1 MIFMKNIS
9 LILITILSFNFSF
22 SQEIN
27 GNIIINSE
35 SVNQTNNSV
44 FINLENSISNFINNS
59 VWSNENYS
67 ELEKINLNILF
78 SIISYSNNNYVVN
91 IEFQASR
98 PVLNSS
104 YSTPIFTFLEKNFQF
119 EHIEFEPIIYKDNQ
133 FESKLS
139 SLLAFYVNIII
150 GLDHNSY
157 ILNSGNNFYN
167 VSKNILN
174 YTNQNNIPGWNSSYN
189 GGKLNK
195 FWLIESLT
203 SKDSTEFSDFV
214 YNYHVNGLDLMYEDI
229 LSAKKN
235 IASSISTLKPLK
247 RRNPNSILVKII
259 FDSKSDEINDI
270 FSGGSFFDVSSVVSD
285 LNYLSPFFSNKWN
298 SIR

>member
-104 YSTPIFTFLEKNFQF
+104 YSTPVFTFLEKNFQF

-139 SLLAFYVNIII
+139 SLLAFYTNIII

-298 SIR
+298 NIR

>member
-1 MIFMKNIS
+1 M
-9 LILITILSFNFSF
+9 SFL
-22 SQEIN
+22 
-27 GNIIINSE
+27 
-35 SVNQTNNSV
+35 V
-44 FINLENSISNFINNS
+44 
-59 VWSNENYS
+59 ENYS

-104 YSTPIFTFLEKNFQF
+104 YSTPVFTFLEKNFQF

>member
-104 YSTPIFTFLEKNFQF
+104 YSTPVFTFLEKNFQF

-139 SLLAFYVNIII
+139 SLLAFYTNIII

>member
-1 MIFMKNIS
+1 MKNLS

-104 YSTPIFTFLEKNFQF
+104 YSTPVFTFLEKNFQF

-139 SLLAFYVNIII
+139 SLLAFYTNIII

-235 IASSISTLKPLK
+235 IASSISNLKPLK

>member
-1 MIFMKNIS
+1 MIFMKNLS

-104 YSTPIFTFLEKNFQF
+104 YSTPVFTFLEKNFQF

-139 SLLAFYVNIII
+139 SLLAFYTNIII

-298 SIR
+298 NIR

>member
-1 MIFMKNIS
+1 MKNLS
-9 LILITILSFNFSF
+9 LILITIISFNFSF

-91 IEFQASR
+91 VEFQASR

-139 SLLAFYVNIII
+139 SLLAFYANIII

-285 LNYLSPFFSNKWN
+285 LNYLFPFFSNKWN

>member
-104 YSTPIFTFLEKNFQF
+104 YSTPVFTFLEKNFQF
-119 EHIEFEPIIYKDNQ
+119 EHIEFEPIIYKYNQ

>member
-1 MIFMKNIS
+1 MKNLS
-9 LILITILSFNFSF
+9 LILITIISFNFSF

-91 IEFQASR
+91 VEFQASR

-139 SLLAFYVNIII
+139 SLLAFYANIII

-203 SKDSTEFSDFV
+203 SKDSLEFSDFL

-235 IASSISTLKPLK
+235 IASSISNIKPLK

-285 LNYLSPFFSNKWN
+285 LNYLFPFFSNKWN

>member
-1 MIFMKNIS
+1 MKNIS

-104 YSTPIFTFLEKNFQF
+104 YSTPVFTFLEKNFQF

>member
-104 YSTPIFTFLEKNFQF
+104 YSTPVFTFLEKNFQF
-119 EHIEFEPIIYKDNQ
+119 EHIEFESIIYKDNQ

>member
-1 MIFMKNIS
+1 MKNIS

-104 YSTPIFTFLEKNFQF
+104 YSTPVFTFLEKNFQF

-139 SLLAFYVNIII
+139 SLLAFYANIII

>member
-9 LILITILSFNFSF
+9 LILITILYFNFSF

-44 FINLENSISNFINNS
+44 FTNLENSISNFINNS

-104 YSTPIFTFLEKNFQF
+104 YSTPVFTFLEKNFQF

-139 SLLAFYVNIII
+139 SLLAFYTNIII

-235 IASSISTLKPLK
+235 IASSISTLKTLK

>member
-1 MIFMKNIS
+1 MKNIS
-9 LILITILSFNFSF
+9 LILITILYFNFSF

-104 YSTPIFTFLEKNFQF
+104 YSTPVFTFLEKNFQF

-139 SLLAFYVNIII
+139 SLLAFYTNIII

-235 IASSISTLKPLK
+235 IASSISTLKTLK

>member
-91 IEFQASR
+91 VEFQASR

>member
-1 MIFMKNIS
+1 MKNLS
-9 LILITILSFNFSF
+9 LILITIISFNFSF

-119 EHIEFEPIIYKDNQ
+119 EHIEYEPIVFNENQ
-133 FESKLS
+133 FDSKLS
-139 SLLAFYVNIII
+139 SLLAFYLNIII
-150 GLDHNSY
+150 GLDRDSY

-167 VSKNILN
+167 VSKTILN

-203 SKDSTEFSDFV
+203 SKDSLEFSDFL

-229 LSAKKN
+229 FSAKKN
-235 IASSISTLKPLK
+235 IASSISTLKALK
-247 RRNPNSILVKII
+247 RRNPNSILIKII

>member
-1 MIFMKNIS
+1 MKNLS
-9 LILITILSFNFSF
+9 LILITIISFNFSF

-91 IEFQASR
+91 VEFQASR

-139 SLLAFYVNIII
+139 SLLAFYANIII

-235 IASSISTLKPLK
+235 IASSISNIKPLK

>member
-1 MIFMKNIS
+1 MKNIS

-91 IEFQASR
+91 VEFQASR

-104 YSTPIFTFLEKNFQF
+104 YSTPVFTFLEKNFQF

>member
-104 YSTPIFTFLEKNFQF
+104 YSTPVFTFLEKNFQF

-139 SLLAFYVNIII
+139 SLLAFYANIII

-189 GGKLNK
+189 GGKFNK

>member
-1 MIFMKNIS
+1 MKNIS

-91 IEFQASR
+91 VEFQASR

-139 SLLAFYVNIII
+139 SLLAFYTNIII

-285 LNYLSPFFSNKWN
+285 LNYLFPFFSNKWN

>member
-91 IEFQASR
+91 VEFQASR

-139 SLLAFYVNIII
+139 SLLAFYTNIII

>member
-104 YSTPIFTFLEKNFQF
+104 YSTPVFTFLEKNFQF

>member
-1 MIFMKNIS
+1 MKNIS

-104 YSTPIFTFLEKNFQF
+104 YSTPVFTFLEKNFQF

-139 SLLAFYVNIII
+139 SLLAFYTNIII

-285 LNYLSPFFSNKWN
+285 LNYLFPFFSNKWN

>member
-9 LILITILSFNFSF
+9 LILITILYFNFSF

-104 YSTPIFTFLEKNFQF
+104 YSTPVFTFLEKNFQF

-139 SLLAFYVNIII
+139 SLLAFYTNIII

>member
-1 MIFMKNIS
+1 MKNLS
-9 LILITILSFNFSF
+9 LILITIISFNFSF

-139 SLLAFYVNIII
+139 SLLAFYANIII

>member
-1 MIFMKNIS
+1 MKNIS

-104 YSTPIFTFLEKNFQF
+104 YSTPVFTFLEKNFQF

-189 GGKLNK
+189 RGKLNK

-270 FSGGSFFDVSSVVSD
+270 FSGGPFFDVSSVVSD

>member
-104 YSTPIFTFLEKNFQF
+104 YSTPVFTFLEKNFQF

-235 IASSISTLKPLK
+235 IASSISNIKPLK

>member
-1 MIFMKNIS
+1 MKNIS

-139 SLLAFYVNIII
+139 SLLAFYANIII

>member
-1 MIFMKNIS
+1 MKNIS

-104 YSTPIFTFLEKNFQF
+104 YSTPVFTFLEKNFQF

-139 SLLAFYVNIII
+139 SLLAFYTNIII

>member
-91 IEFQASR
+91 VEFQASR

-139 SLLAFYVNIII
+139 SLLAFYTNIII

-285 LNYLSPFFSNKWN
+285 LNYLFPFFSNKWN

>member
-9 LILITILSFNFSF
+9 LILITILYFNFSF

-104 YSTPIFTFLEKNFQF
+104 YSTPVFTFLEKNFQF

-139 SLLAFYVNIII
+139 SLLAFYTNIII

-235 IASSISTLKPLK
+235 IASSISSLKPLK

>member
-104 YSTPIFTFLEKNFQF
+104 YSTPVFTFLEKNFQF

-298 SIR
+298 NIR

>member
-104 YSTPIFTFLEKNFQF
+104 YSTPVFTFLEKNFQF

-247 RRNPNSILVKII
+247 SRNPNSILVKII

>member
-1 MIFMKNIS
+1 MKNLS

-139 SLLAFYVNIII
+139 SLLAFYANIII

>member
-1 MIFMKNIS
+1 MIFMKNLS

-104 YSTPIFTFLEKNFQF
+104 YSTPVFTFLEKNFQF

>member
-1 MIFMKNIS
+1 MIFMKNLS
-9 LILITILSFNFSF
+9 LILITIISFNFSF

-104 YSTPIFTFLEKNFQF
+104 YSTPVFTFLEKNFQF

-139 SLLAFYVNIII
+139 SLLAFYTNIII

-203 SKDSTEFSDFV
+203 SKDSLEFSDFL

-235 IASSISTLKPLK
+235 IASSISNIKPLK

>member
-104 YSTPIFTFLEKNFQF
+104 YSTPV
-119 EHIEFEPIIYKDNQ
+119 
-133 FESKLS
+133 
-139 SLLAFYVNIII
+139 LLF
-150 GLDHNSY
+150 
-157 ILNSGNNFYN
+157 
-167 VSKNILN
+167 
-174 YTNQNNIPGWNSSYN
+174 
-189 GGKLNK
+189 
-195 FWLIESLT
+195 
-203 SKDSTEFSDFV
+203 
-214 YNYHVNGLDLMYEDI
+214 
-229 LSAKKN
+229 
-235 IASSISTLKPLK
+235 
-247 RRNPNSILVKII
+247 
-259 FDSKSDEINDI
+259 
-270 FSGGSFFDVSSVVSD
+270 
-285 LNYLSPFFSNKWN
+285 
-298 SIR
+298 

>member
-104 YSTPIFTFLEKNFQF
+104 YSTPVFTFLEKNFQF

-139 SLLAFYVNIII
+139 SLLAFYANIII